1 MKATLPVNG
10 SPCRAVQ
17 NQIPK
22 QVRDDSVWLLRKRPI
37 PSFRQSS
44 WSESRCYCFM
54 AFPGERKTIQRPTS
68 SFALSTLRP
77 PTPRQRSS
85 KVQIPKQVRD
95 DPEQRPQ
102 TEALNKSISGQAH
115 WGRLQDRLSGI
126 TSNGYCEKARCR
138 HSDKAPG
145 RNLDAIASR
154 F

>member
-54 AFPGERKTIQRPTS
+54 AFPGERKTIQRSTS
-68 SFALSTLRP
+68 FICFSNPRR
-77 PTPRQRSS
+77 PTPQQRSS

-115 WGRLQDRLSGI
+115 WGRLQGRLIGM
-126 TSNGYCEKARCR
+126 TTNGYSEKARCR
-138 HSDKAPG
+138 HSDKVPG
-145 RNLDAIASR
+145 RNLGTLASR